1 MGFVG
6 GVVGGYN
13 EAGEKGH
20 AARMKRA
27 EGLAAKNAA
36 YSKAGKVERGA
47 AARLEVAGENLSR
60 LKSAQNA
67 EKGALR
73 AFEATRGAAITSR
86 DGSNERALDAMYE
99 TMASDLQQDASVGS
113 LNAYNEAVAMRQ
125 SGNLADYTANAEA
138 DMLASMAKR
147 QRVGAF
153 MGGVVGVAG
162 TIGGALAARDYNEK
176 NAADIAAGKKEAMNP
191 LLSGLQF
198 GRVGSSF
205 AWSMDPQMSKYAS
218 DGWEKDFLSLLQD
231 NKKK

>member
-20 AARMKRA
+20 AARMRRA
-27 EGLAAKNAA
+27 EGLAARNAA

-60 LKSAQNA
+60 LRKAQAEERSALQAN
-67 EKGALR
+67 EALR
-73 AFEATRGAAITSR
+73 GVAVQSR
-86 DGSNERALDAMYE
+86 DGGNERALDALYDS
-99 TMASDLQQDASVGS
+99 MASDLQQDASVGS
-113 LNAYNEAVAMRQ
+113 LNAYNEAVALRLGGDNAQ
-125 SGNLADYTANAEA
+125 FAADAEA

-153 MGGVVGVAG
+153 VGGVTGVAG
-162 TIGGALAARDYNEK
+162 AVAGALAAKDYNEK
-176 NAADIAAGKKEAMNP
+176 NAADIAAGKKESMNP

-198 GRVGSSF
+198 GRAGSSF
-205 AWSMDPQMSKYAS
+205 AWSLDPQMSRYQS
-218 DGWEKDFLSLLQD
+218 EGWEKDFLSLMQ
-231 NKKK
+231 KK

>member
-6 GVVGGYN
+6 GVIGGYN

-73 AFEATRGAAITSR
+73 AFEATRGAAVSSR
-86 DGSNERALDAMYE
+86 DGSNERALDAMYD

-125 SGNLADYTANAEA
+125 SGNLAEYTANAEA

-153 MGGVVGVAG
+153 VGGLTGVAG
-162 TIGGALAARDYNEK
+162 AIGGGIDGGLIGALQ
-176 NAADIAAGKKEAMNP
+176 G
-191 LLSGLQF
+191 S
-198 GRVGSSF
+198 RVGSSM
-205 AWSMDPQMSKYAS
+205 AWSLDPQMSKYAS
-218 DGWEKDFLSLLQD
+218 EGWEKDFLSLIQ
-231 NKKK
+231 KK

>member
-6 GVVGGYN
+6 GVIGGYN

-60 LKSAQNA
+60 LKSAHNA

-73 AFEATRGAAITSR
+73 AVEATRGAAVTSR

-153 MGGVVGVAG
+153 VGGVTGVAG
-162 TIGGALAARDYNEK
+162 AIGGALAARDYNEK

-198 GRVGSSF
+198 GRAGSSF
-205 AWSMDPQMSKYAS
+205 AWSLDPQMSKYAS
-218 DGWEKDFLSLLQD
+218 EGWEKDFLSLMQ
-231 NKKK
+231 KK

>member
-73 AFEATRGAAITSR
+73 AFEATRGAAVTSR

-153 MGGVVGVAG
+153 VGGVTGVAG
-162 TIGGALAARDYNEK
+162 AVGGALAAKDYNEK
-176 NAADIAAGKKEAMNP
+176 NAADIAAGKKESMNP
-191 LLSGLQF
+191 LLTGLQF

-205 AWSMDPQMSKYAS
+205 AWSLDPQMSKYAS
-218 DGWEKDFLSLLQD
+218 EGWEKDFLSLIQ
-231 NKKK
+231 KK